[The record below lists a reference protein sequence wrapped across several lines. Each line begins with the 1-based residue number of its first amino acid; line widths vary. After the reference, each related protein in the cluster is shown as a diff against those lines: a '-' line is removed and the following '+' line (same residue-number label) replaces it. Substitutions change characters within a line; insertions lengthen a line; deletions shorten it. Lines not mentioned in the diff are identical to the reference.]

1 MSKPANPFI
10 YGGPVTTQQFI
21 GRAQEVDRVFD
32 QLSSQARGSVAIIGE
47 RRIGKTSLLHYVSAA
62 DVVRRWN
69 LEEDKSLFIFQDC
82 GSVAPFTITRFWQT
96 ILKRLLRLLERKD
109 PQPPLLASVGTLL
122 AAPEIATLDI
132 EFLLDDLH
140 AEGLILI
147 LMLDEFEWLIRT
159 DPENEAITRDLLG
172 GLRALINHVPRTLS
186 LIVATRQPLD
196 KVCQDVRFMGSPFYN
211 NFVFV
216 HLRPFTVEEAESLF
230 AQMLAGTGV
239 AFSQAEQGLIYDL
252 AGTHPLLLQTAAAL
266 VFDLK
271 AGGAQEVRDLVA
283 IREQFC
289 GLVEHQF
296 EDFWKWSGARERHI
310 LIQLASGH
318 EEAPTH
324 LEAWADERETLLRR
338 GLIARDEVGAC
349 RVFSSVFWQWL
360 IANLYR
366 LGEIHPPPSPELAD
380 LEKQLA
386 AHRRR
391 LAALEL
397 QEARFGA
404 AHAPTHV
411 IIDIE
416 DTRAK
421 IESLEAKI
429 AGGCI

>member
-10 YGGPVTTQQFI
+10 YGGPVTAQQFI

-47 RRIGKTSLLHYVSAA
+47 RRIGKTSLLHYVSAP
-62 DVVRRWN
+62 DVVKRWN
-69 LEEDKSLFIFQDC
+69 LEEDTSLFIFQDC
-82 GSVAPFTITRFWQT
+82 GAVAPFSITRFWQT
-96 ILKRLLRLLERKD
+96 VLRRLLRLLQGKD
-109 PQPPLLASVGTLL
+109 PRTPLLASVETLL
-122 AAPEIATLDI
+122 AAPEITTLDI

-140 AEGLILI
+140 AAGLLLI

-159 DPENEAITRDLLG
+159 DPENEAITRDLLA

-196 KVCQDVRFMGSPFYN
+196 EVCCDVRFMGSPFYN
-211 NFVFV
+211 NFVFL
-216 HLRPFTVEEAESLF
+216 HLRPFRLEETESLF

-239 AFSQAEQGLIYDL
+239 AFSQAEKDLIYDL

-271 AGGAQEVRDLVA
+271 AGGAREIKDLVA
-283 IREQFC
+283 IREQFRD
-289 GLVEHQF
+289 LVEHQF
-296 EDFWKWSGARERHI
+296 EDFWKWSGARERQI
-310 LIQLASGH
+310 LLQLASGGR
-318 EEAPTH
+318 EAPTH

-338 GLIARDEVGAC
+338 GLIARDVDGTC
-349 RVFSSVFWQWL
+349 RIFSSVFWQWL

-366 LGEIHPPPSPELAD
+366 LGEIHPPPSPELDD
-380 LEKQLA
+380 LEEQLE

-391 LAALEL
+391 LAVLEL
-397 QEARFGA
+397 QEARFGK
-404 AHAPTHV
+404 AHAPTHLV
-411 IIDIE
+411 IDVE

-421 IESLEAKI
+421 IQSLEARI
-429 AGGCI
+429 AGGCG